1 MTKKE
6 IRLQYSGFVL
16 FAAKLLS
23 VATGIAFTFIVV
35 RSVSQIDYGTWGTF
49 NIIMPYF
56 ILLST
61 AFPFWIMR
69 FVARD
74 KEGAAKTGIFAN
86 MLLGIAAAL
95 VYLALFPLLIPTFDL
110 GNYVL
115 LFSVAAIYI
124 IENYFVAALEA
135 CIQAQRPH
143 FVGYGLLVGE
153 ICKVLLAFILIIE
166 FQFSLLGALLS
177 IVIAFA
183 VRIAFYIKEVIAE
196 LKKKI
201 AFNYIREWVKGSTFN
216 IYNIIGDRIAAII
229 FLMLPIYG
237 GEIAPSY
244 YQAAIIIANVITYST
259 FLAYALYPKL
269 LAENKMEDVTTAIKM
284 VMMFAIPMTIGVL
297 VMADSYL
304 VIQKEVYKD
313 ATPVLMI
320 LGIDALIL
328 TVSNIYASTLYGI
341 EKIDEK
347 AKIPFKQVA
356 KSRMFIAFSLPY
368 AHSAITLPTT
378 FYLLTNFARNQP
390 LLATI
395 YVTTV
400 NTVAHFTMFIVLYA
414 LVHKAV
420 KIKIPWKAIA
430 KYVLASTFMAAFL
443 FVTPHPKTIFLTI
456 GMTVIGGII
465 YSAILLVIDR
475 EARTLIKT
483 VLHET
488 INKLK
493 KKV

>member
-1 MTKKE
+1 LKKKE

-153 ICKVLLAFILIIE
+153 VCKVLLAFILIIE

>member
-1 MTKKE
+1 MAKKE
-6 IRLQYSGFVL
+6 LRLQYSGFIL
-16 FAAKLLS
+16 FTAKLLS
-23 VATGIAFTFIVV
+23 VATGIIFTFILV
-35 RSVSQIDYGTWGTF
+35 RSVSQVDYGTWGTF

-86 MLLGIAAAL
+86 MLLGVAAAL
-95 VYLALFPLLIPTFDL
+95 VYFAMLPLLIPTFNI
-110 GNYVL
+110 GNYIL
-115 LFSVAAIYI
+115 LFSAAAIYI
-124 IENYFVAALEA
+124 VENYFVAALEA
-135 CIQAQRPH
+135 CIQAQKPH

-153 ICKVLLAFILIIE
+153 VCKVLLAFILIIE
-166 FQFSLLGALLS
+166 LQFSLLGALIS
-177 IVIAFA
+177 IMIAFA
-183 VRIAFYIKEVIAE
+183 VRIVFYIKEVMSE

-201 AFNYIREWVKGSTFN
+201 AFNYIIEWVKGSTFN
-216 IYNIIGDRIAAII
+216 IYNIVGDRIAAII

-244 YQAAIIIANVITYST
+244 YQAAIIIANIITYST

-269 LAENKMEDVTTAIKM
+269 LSENKMEDVTAAIKM
-284 VMMFAIPMTIGVL
+284 VMMFAIPMTTGVL
-297 VMADSYL
+297 AMADSYL
-304 VIQKEVYKD
+304 VIQKEVYKE
-313 ATPVLMI
+313 ATSVLMI

-328 TVSNIYASTLYGI
+328 TISNIYASTLYGI

-378 FYLLTNFARNQP
+378 FYLLTNLARNQP

-395 YVTTV
+395 YVTAV
-400 NTVAHFTMFIVLYA
+400 NTVAHFAMFIVLYV

-420 KIKIPWKAIA
+420 KVEIPWKAIA
-430 KYVLASTFMAAFL
+430 KYTMASIVMAVFL
-443 FVTPHPKTIFLTI
+443 FIIPHPTTIFLTI
-456 GMTVIGGII
+456 GVTAIGGII
-465 YSAILLVIDR
+465 YSAILLAIDR

-483 VLHET
+483 MLHET
-488 INKLK
+488 VNKFK
-493 KKV
+493 KKA

>member
-1 MTKKE
+1 
-6 IRLQYSGFVL
+6 VL

-95 VYLALFPLLIPTFDL
+95 VYLALLPLLVPTFDL

-153 ICKVLLAFILIIE
+153 VCKVLLAFILIIE

-183 VRIAFYIKEVIAE
+183 VRIAFYIREVIAE

-201 AFNYIREWVKGSTFN
+201 AFDYIREWVKGSTFN

-269 LAENKMEDVTTAIKM
+269 LAENKMEDVTAAIKM

-420 KIKIPWKAIA
+420 KVKIPWKAIA

-456 GMTVIGGII
+456 GVTVIGGII

>member
-1 MTKKE
+1 MKKKE

-153 ICKVLLAFILIIE
+153 VCKVLLAFILIIE

>member
-1 MTKKE
+1 
-6 IRLQYSGFVL
+6 
-16 FAAKLLS
+16 
-23 VATGIAFTFIVV
+23 
-35 RSVSQIDYGTWGTF
+35 VSQIDYGTWGTF

-86 MLLGIAAAL
+86 MLLGIAATL
-95 VYLALFPLLIPTFDL
+95 VYLALLPLLIPTFDL

-153 ICKVLLAFILIIE
+153 VCKVLLAFILIIE

-201 AFNYIREWVKGSTFN
+201 AFDYIREWVKGSTFN

-269 LAENKMEDVTTAIKM
+269 LAENKMEDVTAAIKM

-443 FVTPHPKTIFLTI
+443 FVTPHPKTMFFTI
-456 GMTVIGGII
+456 GVTVIGGII
-465 YSAILLVIDR
+465 YSAILLVMDR
-475 EARTLIKT
+475 EAKMLIKT

-488 INKLK
+488 INRLK
-493 KKV
+493 KKA

>member
-1 MTKKE
+1 M
-6 IRLQYSGFVL
+6 L

-95 VYLALFPLLIPTFDL
+95 VYLALLPLLVPTFDL

-153 ICKVLLAFILIIE
+153 VCKVLLAFILIIE

-183 VRIAFYIKEVIAE
+183 VRIAFYIREVIAE
-196 LKKKI
+196 LKKKM
-201 AFNYIREWVKGSTFN
+201 AFDYIREWVKGSTFN

-269 LAENKMEDVTTAIKM
+269 LAENKMEDVTAAIKM

-420 KIKIPWKAIA
+420 KVKIPWKAIA

-456 GMTVIGGII
+456 GVTVIGGII

>member
-1 MTKKE
+1 
-6 IRLQYSGFVL
+6 VL

-95 VYLALFPLLIPTFDL
+95 VYLALLPLLVPTFDL

-143 FVGYGLLVGE
+143 CVGYGLLVGE
-153 ICKVLLAFILIIE
+153 VCKVLLAFILIIE

-183 VRIAFYIKEVIAE
+183 VRIAFYIREVIAE

-201 AFNYIREWVKGSTFN
+201 AFDYIREWVKGSTFN

-269 LAENKMEDVTTAIKM
+269 LAENKMEDVTAAIKM

-420 KIKIPWKAIA
+420 KVKIPWKAIA

-456 GMTVIGGII
+456 GVTVIGGII